1 MSKLKI
7 ITTRTK
13 DGNFDKNKESF
24 PNLTEEEIELLYNSN
39 LEKLDINRKNTVIIN
54 ENNQEEGYL
63 ILKKGKKKTETN
75 KEAVVIKD
83 SLTDF
88 FVLAETNDYP
98 VIIGTVKKDDEETA
112 IIALATLNNL
122 KNEILDKMVGYLI
135 HATGCAPFDIN
146 FYISACPNKEDL
158 VITDKNL
165 LKARIFKGAI
175 EKKNGQNYLDIRLAI
190 FNDLYNQIVNPE
202 CIYFDSTNTVEN
214 KDYYSN
220 IGNRPGKNLIG
231 IVFQEDK

>member
-24 PNLTEEEIELLYNSN
+24 PNLTVEEIELLYNTN
-39 LEKLDINRKNTVIIN
+39 LEKLGIDIKNTVIIN

-63 ILKKGKKKTETN
+63 ILKKGKKKNETN

-98 VIIGTVKKDDEETA
+98 VVIGTVKKDDEETA

-135 HATGCAPFDIN
+135 HATGCAPFDIS

-158 VITDKNL
+158 IIADKKL

-175 EKKNGQNYLDIRLAI
+175 EKKNGKNYLDIRLAI

-202 CIYFDSTNTVEN
+202 YIYFDSTNTVEN

-220 IGNRPGKNLIG
+220 IGNRPGRNLIG